1 MPSANKQETCIM
13 RKGILA
19 STLAVGF
26 AAATAVSQSVPEKA
40 VETKPS
46 DWTFA
51 YGADVRFRFDDFA
64 QGPGKWNALPSKDVT
79 YTRTRTRGFME
90 AAYGDFSLYFR
101 AANEWR
107 HYFVSPAA
115 KDPNAYHWADE
126 VYVDNLYLNISGLDL
141 MGHETTVRLG
151 RQDLKFGSGRV
162 LADATPGDGSRSIF
176 ADAIRATVKTAEKST
191 LDLFY
196 AYMHKEGELTL
207 GDQDKVLT
215 QWGVEQAVGA
225 YYVNGENKQLPFEA
239 YYVGVFGDQTMESLH
254 TVGMRLLPPIT
265 DHVKG
270 ELEAAYQLGEWQS
283 GRDVSAYLVYGGVKA
298 DLASEQP
305 CKPYAGAAVYLLS
318 GDNGSGDDSAWKP
331 ALARG
336 DSQMSE
342 LIYRSRAEQWS
353 NLIFPHV
360 ELGIAMSK
368 EHKAR
373 LLTGILYYDEKPVG
387 AASREQGFFTSLR
400 YDFPLLKNVFG
411 KRGELKGA
419 VLGEAIIPGDL
430 YTQND
435 KTAYC
440 FRFELNAAY

>member
-1 MPSANKQETCIM
+1 M
-13 RKGILA
+13 RKGLLA
-19 STLAVGF
+19 SALAAGCVAG
-26 AAATAVSQSVPEKA
+26 TAVSQSVPEKA
-40 VETKPS
+40 VEIKEPAWAIT
-46 DWTFA
+46 
-51 YGADVRFRFDDFA
+51 YGADVRFRFDDFVHS
-64 QGPGKWNALPSKDVT
+64 PGLWNQVPVKDVA
-79 YTRTRTRGFME
+79 YTRTRTRGWMQ

-107 HYFVSPAA
+107 HYFVSPSA
-115 KDPNAYHWADE
+115 KDPNSYHWADE
-126 VYVDNLYLNISGLDL
+126 VYVDNLYLGISGLDV
-141 MGHETTVRLG
+141 MGHDTQLRIG

-162 LADATPGDGSRSIF
+162 FADATPGDGSRSIF

-196 AYMHKEGELTL
+196 AYMHTESELTL

-239 YYVGVFGDQTMESLH
+239 YYVGVFGDTKMESLN
-254 TVGMRLLPPIT
+254 TVGVRLLPPIT

-270 ELEAAYQLGEWQS
+270 ELEAAYQLGEWQT
-283 GRDVSAYLVYGGVKA
+283 GQDVSAYMVYGGIKG
-298 DLASEQP
+298 DLASENP
-305 CKPYAGAAVYLLS
+305 YKPYAAAAVYLLS
-318 GDNGSGDDSAWKP
+318 GDDGKGDDSAWKP

-336 DSQMSE
+336 DTQMSE
-342 LIYRSRAEQWS
+342 LIYKSRTDGTRVQWS

-368 EHKAR
+368 DHKAR
-373 LLTGILYYDEKPVG
+373 LLTGILYDEKRIG
-387 AASREQGFFTSLR
+387 ASREQGFFTSLR
-400 YDFPLLKNVFG
+400 YDFPLVKNLFG
-411 KRGELKGA
+411 KRGDLKGS
-419 VLGEAIIPGDL
+419 VLGEALIPGDL
-430 YTQND
+430 YTMND